1 MTLIHNERTK
11 LAANAL
17 DRVSTAFV
25 AVGAVGQAL
34 SLTPASATFW
44 NLVSGACWLLA
55 AFALHLIAQRVLGRL
70 KT

>member
-17 DRVSTAFV
+17 DRISTAFV

-34 SLTPASATFW
+34 SLTPA
-44 NLVSGACWLLA
+44 
-55 AFALHLIAQRVLGRL
+55 
-70 KT
+70 